1 MLALPEGLDHLITGR
16 GEIDRYHIEPGR
28 HDLVHPRVRQ
38 REHAEQHVALRGA
51 EIGLEGTPGGDET
64 V

>member
-1 MLALPEGLDHLITGR
+1 VLALPERLDHVVAGR
-16 GEIDRYHIEPGR
+16 REIDRCHVEPGR
-28 HDLVHPRVRQ
+28 HDLIHPRVRQ